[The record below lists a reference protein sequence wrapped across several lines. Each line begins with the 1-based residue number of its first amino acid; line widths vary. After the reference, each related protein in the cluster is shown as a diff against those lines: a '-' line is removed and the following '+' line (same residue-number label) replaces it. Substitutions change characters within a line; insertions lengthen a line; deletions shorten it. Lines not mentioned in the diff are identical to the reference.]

1 MQDKNVVRRRRAVL
15 AVLIALSLGLLTIYF
30 GESAGGGLHAIQRGA
45 QAVLGP
51 IESGAS
57 TATKPVRD
65 GTGWIS
71 DSLGA
76 QGENDDLEAEVARL
90 RQQVA
95 AGETAQRENDQL
107 RALVD
112 LPKEDGFPT
121 GTEPVTARVI
131 AHSPTVWYSTLQ
143 VGTGSDDGIEKDQ
156 PVVTGDG
163 LVGKVA
169 DVTGGTAEVTLITD
183 ADSAVSAQLVP
194 QGTRGIV
201 QPKVGDPDD
210 LLLDFLDREDD
221 VKEGATVIT
230 SGSTANEF
238 ESLFPRGIP
247 IGKVSRVDP
256 DERELYQRVHVRPF
270 ADIKQLDV
278 VQILTGD
285 PAAGPAEAAGVS
297 TP

>member
-15 AVLIALSLGLLTIYF
+15 ALLVALSLGLLTIYF

-45 QAVLGP
+45 QAVLAP
-51 IESGAS
+51 IESGVN
-57 TATKPVRD
+57 TAVKPVRD
-65 GTGWIS
+65 GTGWIG
-71 DSLGA
+71 DALGA
-76 QGENDDLEAEVARL
+76 QGENDDLKAEVARL

-95 AGETAQRENDQL
+95 ASETAQRENDQL

-112 LPKEDGFPT
+112 LPKEEGFPS

-131 AHSPTVWYSTLQ
+131 AHSPTVWYSTMQ
-143 VGTGSDDGIEKDQ
+143 INAGSDDGIEKDQ

-163 LVGKVA
+163 LVGKIA

-230 SGSTANEF
+230 SGSTATEF
-238 ESLFPRGIP
+238 ESLFPRGVP

-256 DERELYQRVHVRPF
+256 EERELYQRVHVRPF
-270 ADIKQLDV
+270 ADLKQLDV
-278 VQILTGD
+278 VQVLTGD
-285 PAAGPAEAAGVS
+285 PAGGPTTEAAA
-297 TP
+297 P

>member
-15 AVLIALSLGLLTIYF
+15 ALLVALSLGLLTIYF

-45 QAVLGP
+45 QAVLAP
-51 IESGAS
+51 IESGVN
-57 TATKPVRD
+57 TAVKPVRD
-65 GTGWIS
+65 GTGWIG
-71 DSLGA
+71 DALGA
-76 QGENDDLEAEVARL
+76 QGENDDLKAEVARL

-95 AGETAQRENDQL
+95 ASETAQRENDQL

-112 LPKEDGFPT
+112 LPKEEGFPS

-131 AHSPTVWYSTLQ
+131 AHSPTVWYSTMQ
-143 VGTGSDDGIEKDQ
+143 INAGSDDGVEKDQ

-163 LVGKVA
+163 LVGKIA

-230 SGSTANEF
+230 SGSTATEF
-238 ESLFPRGIP
+238 ESLFPRGVP

-256 DERELYQRVHVRPF
+256 EERELYQRVHVRPF
-270 ADIKQLDV
+270 ADLKQLDV
-278 VQILTGD
+278 VQVLTGD
-285 PAAGPAEAAGVS
+285 PAGGPTTEAAA
-297 TP
+297 P

>member
-15 AVLIALSLGLLTIYF
+15 ALLVALSLGLLTIYF

-45 QAVLGP
+45 QAVLAP
-51 IESGAS
+51 IESGVN
-57 TATKPVRD
+57 TAVKPVRD
-65 GTGWIS
+65 GTGWIG
-71 DSLGA
+71 DALGA
-76 QGENDDLEAEVARL
+76 QGENDDLKAEVARL

-95 AGETAQRENDQL
+95 ASETAQRENDQL

-112 LPKEDGFPT
+112 LPKEEGFPS

-131 AHSPTVWYSTLQ
+131 AHSPTVWYSTMQ
-143 VGTGSDDGIEKDQ
+143 INAGSDDGIEKDQ

-163 LVGKVA
+163 LVGKIA

-221 VKEGATVIT
+221 VKKGATVIT
-230 SGSTANEF
+230 SGSTATEF
-238 ESLFPRGIP
+238 ESLFPRGVP

-256 DERELYQRVHVRPF
+256 EERELYQRVHVRPF
-270 ADIKQLDV
+270 ADLKQLDV
-278 VQILTGD
+278 VQVLTGD
-285 PAAGPAEAAGVS
+285 PAGGPTTEAAA
-297 TP
+297 P

>member
-15 AVLIALSLGLLTIYF
+15 ALLVALSLGLLTIYF

-45 QAVLGP
+45 QAVLAP
-51 IESGAS
+51 IESGVN
-57 TATKPVRD
+57 TAVKPVGD
-65 GTGWIS
+65 GTGWIG
-71 DSLGA
+71 DALGA
-76 QGENDDLEAEVARL
+76 QGENDDLKAEVARL

-95 AGETAQRENDQL
+95 ASETAQRENDQL

-112 LPKEDGFPT
+112 LPKEEGFPS

-131 AHSPTVWYSTLQ
+131 AHSPTVWYSTMQ
-143 VGTGSDDGIEKDQ
+143 INAGSDDGIEKDQ

-163 LVGKVA
+163 LVGKIA

-221 VKEGATVIT
+221 VKKGATVIT
-230 SGSTANEF
+230 SGSTATEF
-238 ESLFPRGIP
+238 ESLFPRGVP

-256 DERELYQRVHVRPF
+256 EERELYQRVHVRPF
-270 ADIKQLDV
+270 ADLKQLDV
-278 VQILTGD
+278 VQVLTGD
-285 PAAGPAEAAGVS
+285 PAGGPTTEAAA
-297 TP
+297 P

>member
-15 AVLIALSLGLLTIYF
+15 ALLVALSLGLLTIYF

-45 QAVLGP
+45 QAVLAP
-51 IESGAS
+51 IESGVN
-57 TATKPVRD
+57 TAVKPVRD
-65 GTGWIS
+65 GTGWIG
-71 DSLGA
+71 DALGA
-76 QGENDDLEAEVARL
+76 QGENDDLKAEVARL

-95 AGETAQRENDQL
+95 ASETAQRENDQL

-112 LPKEDGFPT
+112 LPKEEGFPS

-131 AHSPTVWYSTLQ
+131 AHSPTVWYSTMQ
-143 VGTGSDDGIEKDQ
+143 INAGSDDGVEKDQ

-163 LVGKVA
+163 LVGKIA

-221 VKEGATVIT
+221 VKKGATVIT
-230 SGSTANEF
+230 SGSTATEF
-238 ESLFPRGIP
+238 ESLFPRGVP

-256 DERELYQRVHVRPF
+256 EERELYQRVHVRPF
-270 ADIKQLDV
+270 ADLKQLDV
-278 VQILTGD
+278 VQVLTGD
-285 PAAGPAEAAGVS
+285 PAGGPTTEAAA
-297 TP
+297 P

>member
-15 AVLIALSLGLLTIYF
+15 AVLVLLSFGLLTVYF
-30 GESAGGGLHAIQRGA
+30 GEPASGAIHAIQRGV

-57 TATKPVRD
+57 TATKPIRD
-65 GTGWIS
+65 GTGWVG
-71 DSLGA
+71 DSLSA
-76 QGENDDLEAEVARL
+76 QSENDELRAELARL
-90 RQQVA
+90 REQVA
-95 AGETAQRENDQL
+95 AGETAQREAEQL

-112 LPKEDGFPT
+112 LPEEGGFPA
-121 GTEPVTARVI
+121 GTAPVTARVI

-143 VGTGSDDGIEKDQ
+143 INAGADDGIEKDQ

-163 LVGKVA
+163 LIGKVA

-201 QPKVGDPDD
+201 QPKVGAPDD
-210 LLLDFLDREDD
+210 LLLDFLDKEDE

-230 SGSTANEF
+230 SGSTASEF

-256 DERELYQRVHVRPF
+256 DERELYQRVHVKPF
-270 ADIKQLDV
+270 ADLKQVDV
-278 VQILTGD
+278 VQVLTGD
-285 PAAGPAEAAGVS
+285 PAGGAAQ
-297 TP
+297 